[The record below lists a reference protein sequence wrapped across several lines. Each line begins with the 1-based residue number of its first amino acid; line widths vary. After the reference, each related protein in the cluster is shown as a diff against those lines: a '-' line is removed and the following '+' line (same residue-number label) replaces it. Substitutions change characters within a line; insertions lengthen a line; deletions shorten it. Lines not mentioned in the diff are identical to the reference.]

1 MADDIRRW
9 SEELARDPASLAF
22 LLLGETLRRHGDL
35 ETAHRVAVHGLKR
48 HPHHADAHDLL
59 ARIYVD
65 QRAFDRAVD
74 EWEMAL
80 RMTPEHAGALKGMA
94 FICFQRQQFEE
105 AEEYLRRATMGDAPD
120 SGVRAALDA
129 VRRQWTAVNQ
139 SDLDAAMDAAADADP
154 QLAFA
159 RILETEDRT
168 ALLLDGSGFVLAG
181 AYLTPEGRDVAAEVG
196 AQLSG
201 VSEEADRA
209 TRHLGIGEWTSI
221 VFEAEAA
228 VVAMAPAAEG
238 GLLVVA
244 ASRATPL
251 GLLRRLLDRCAE
263 QARRWMAWHDAG
275 PSGAAPSEDR
285 A

>member
-9 SEELARDPASLAF
+9 SEELARDPGSLAF
-22 LLLGETLRRHGDL
+22 LLLGEALRRHGDL
-35 ETAHRVAVHGLKR
+35 ETAQRVAVHGLKR

-65 QRAFDRAVD
+65 QEKPDRAVD
-74 EWEMAL
+74 EWKMTL
-80 RMTPEHAGALKGMA
+80 RMAPEHSGALKGMA
-94 FICFQRQQFEE
+94 FICFQRRQFEE
-105 AEEYLRRATMGDAPD
+105 AEEYLRRVPRGDAPD
-120 SGVRAALDA
+120 SGVRAALDV
-129 VRRQWTAVNQ
+129 VRRQSTSVEQ
-139 SDLDAAMDAAADADP
+139 SEVDAAMDAAANADP
-154 QLAFA
+154 QFAFA
-159 RILETEDRT
+159 RILEAEDRT

-209 TRHLGIGEWTSI
+209 TRHLGIGAWTSI

-228 VVAMAPAAEG
+228 VVAMAPAADG
-238 GLLVVA
+238 GLLVLA

-263 QARRWMAWHDAG
+263 QARRWMRWHDTG
-275 PSGAAPSEDR
+275 PSGSGPSEGR